1 MTIDL
6 DKVEAA
12 LQRAAYKAVHGTR
25 EERQGRFYSENE
37 MIIHDAPAH
46 EGDDPVVFAA
56 LGGFTC
62 SICAPSKMT
71 KVEIE
76 DFAATQFP
84 GRWQSINKAELGM
97 GSPTPNP
104 CNQAP
109 DRRMHHF
116 MMWVDNR

>member
-1 MTIDL
+1 MTI
-6 DKVEAA
+6 
-12 LQRAAYKAVHGTR
+12 
-25 EERQGRFYSENE
+25 
-37 MIIHDAPAH
+37 IHEVPAH
-46 EGDDPVVFAA
+46 EGDEPVVFAA

-62 SICAPSKMT
+62 SICAPSTMT

-84 GRWQSINKAELGM
+84 GRWQSIDKSQLGM